1 VTPTPESTT
10 APPVGPADQGAVPE
24 AKSSLASL
32 GFLLGTHRLAIG
44 LLAFTSVLSGVAEAT
59 LLAAIAQIG
68 AALLDGAHHVNAS
81 LGPLDVRIG
90 VNVMVAVAAA
100 MAVVRI
106 GLQAA
111 ISYLQATTAG
121 QVQASLRNDL
131 TSAYTKASWAVQ
143 SRDGEGHLQE
153 MLTSQVIQAT
163 QGTLQIAMLL
173 SSLLTFAI
181 LLLSAMLL
189 NVVAASVVIVVA
201 VLLFALLRPL
211 SALGRRRSR
220 ELSQAQMVFAGGVG
234 EASRMAEENHVF
246 GVGEVQQAQLESL
259 VSNAQGLFFRT
270 QMVGKLVPGVY
281 QGMIYLTVVAGLGVL
296 YATGSG
302 QVASL
307 GAVVLLL
314 VRAGTYGQQIQS
326 AYQTALQA
334 LPFAERVRDATAHY
348 ERNAATSD
356 GNALTAID
364 SLAFSHVSFSY
375 RSRQPVLTDIS
386 FEIRRPE
393 VVGVIGPSGAG
404 KSTLIQLLLRLREPV
419 SGSYLVN
426 GLPAVHWSIDDWHR
440 QVAYVPQEPRLLHA
454 TVVDNIRFRREIP
467 LEQVERAAKLARIH
481 DEIVSWSDGY
491 ETLIGPRADSVSGGQ
506 QQRIC
511 LARALASLPS
521 MLVLDEPT
529 SSLDPKSEAL
539 IQDSLDDLAKE
550 MTLIIVT
557 HRMSALSSCDRVM
570 VISDHAI
577 EAFDTLGELQETNS
591 YVSAASAIS
600 AGARA

>member
-1 VTPTPESTT
+1 
-10 APPVGPADQGAVPE
+10 
-24 AKSSLASL
+24 
-32 GFLLGTHRLAIG
+32 
-44 LLAFTSVLSGVAEAT
+44 
-59 LLAAIAQIG
+59 
-68 AALLDGAHHVNAS
+68 
-81 LGPLDVRIG
+81 
-90 VNVMVAVAAA
+90 
-100 MAVVRI
+100 
-106 GLQAA
+106 
-111 ISYLQATTAG
+111 
-121 QVQASLRNDL
+121 
-131 TSAYTKASWAVQ
+131 
-143 SRDGEGHLQE
+143 
-153 MLTSQVIQAT
+153 
-163 QGTLQIAMLL
+163 
-173 SSLLTFAI
+173 
-181 LLLSAMLL
+181 
-189 NVVAASVVIVVA
+189 
-201 VLLFALLRPL
+201 
-211 SALGRRRSR
+211 
-220 ELSQAQMVFAGGVG
+220 
-234 EASRMAEENHVF
+234 
-246 GVGEVQQAQLESL
+246 
-259 VSNAQGLFFRT
+259 
-270 QMVGKLVPGVY
+270 
-281 QGMIYLTVVAGLGVL
+281 MIYLTVVAGLGVL

-348 ERNAATSD
+348 ERNAATSE
-356 GNALTAID
+356 GNELPAIE

-375 RSRQPVLTDIS
+375 RPRQPVLTDIS

-426 GLPAVHWSIDDWHR
+426 GVPAAHWSIADWHR

-539 IQDSLDDLAKE
+539 IQDSLDELAKE